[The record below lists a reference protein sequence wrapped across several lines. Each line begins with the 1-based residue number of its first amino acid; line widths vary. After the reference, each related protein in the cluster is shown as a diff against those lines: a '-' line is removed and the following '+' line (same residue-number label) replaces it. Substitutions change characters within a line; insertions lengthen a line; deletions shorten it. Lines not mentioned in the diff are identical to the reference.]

1 MNRRRR
7 RKILCLLQP
16 GVGAAAFSILV
27 DLVGVS
33 CRLHHLSLP
42 DLLKSLDSKGEENRV
57 LSGEDRKR
65 AEIYRDLL
73 DFILIGCFRVRRP
86 CLFRSLALFSHYRR
100 KGVPVGIAYGIRKNG
115 YSLDG
120 HSWLI
125 LDGAPFLERTDPGGS
140 FASLYIYPDGR
151 L

>member
-16 GVGAAAFSILV
+16 GAGADALSILV

-33 CRLHHLSLP
+33 CRLHRLSLP
-42 DLLKSLDSKGEENRV
+42 DLLRSLNGKGEKNRV
-57 LSGEDRKR
+57 LSGEERKM
-65 AEIYRDLL
+65 AGIYRDLL
-73 DFILIGCFRVRRP
+73 DFILVGCFRVRRP

-100 KGVPVGIAYGIRKNG
+100 KGVPVGIAYGIRKSG
-115 YSLDG
+115 DSLDG

-151 L
+151 S

>member
-27 DLVGVS
+27 DLVGV
-33 CRLHHLSLP
+33 
-42 DLLKSLDSKGEENRV
+42 SLDSKGEENRV

-115 YSLDG
+115 ESLDG

-125 LDGAPFLERTDPGGS
+125 LDNAPFLERADPGGS

-151 L
+151 S